1 MRCLDVKCDL
11 QAYVD
16 GELGP
21 ERIALLERHLANCR
35 GCQAELNRLQTVV
48 TALETW
54 PVVVEPVDL
63 TAQVMTRVRV
73 RHTIP
78 AFRLRWI
85 DLGVSLA
92 GASLVFT
99 ALLIWRY
106 LVSANSAYLCRMR
119 MALQLELLWLDVL
132 RMAQRLGSTG
142 IGAWEGLIGGLVV
155 LVILS
160 FALWD
165 LATRHKRTFSM

>member
-1 MRCLDVKCDL
+1 MRCLDVKGDL

-16 GELGP
+16 GELGT
-21 ERIALLERHLANCR
+21 ERTALLERHLAGCR
-35 GCQAELNRLQTVV
+35 GCRAELTRLQTVV

-63 TAQVMTRVRV
+63 TARVMARIRL
-73 RHTIP
+73 RHTVP
-78 AFRLRWI
+78 TFRLRWI
-85 DLGVSLA
+85 DFGVSLA

-99 ALLIWRY
+99 TLLGWRY

-119 MALQLELLWLDVL
+119 IALQLERLWLDVL
-132 RMAQRLGSTG
+132 RMAQWLISTG
-142 IGAWEGLIGGLVV
+142 IGAWEGLAGGLVV
-155 LVILS
+155 LAILS

-165 LATRHKRTFSM
+165 LATRHRKTFSM